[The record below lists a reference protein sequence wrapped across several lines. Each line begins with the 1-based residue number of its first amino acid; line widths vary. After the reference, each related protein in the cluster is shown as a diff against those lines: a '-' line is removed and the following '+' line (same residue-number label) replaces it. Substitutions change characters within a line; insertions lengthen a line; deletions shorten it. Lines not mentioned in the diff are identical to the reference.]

1 MSIKVHELEALL
13 GLLGVAGPVRG
24 MAGSPGSR
32 RPGMTGAGMEDL
44 LKDILSDEDYMSE
57 FRSRKS
63 PAEVARLEELARKEG
78 SRMGRKRALE
88 KTKAK
93 KPLLGAGGKIA
104 GRLGS
109 KLLVGGGLLGTGLMA
124 LDVLSMLKEGAQDDT
139 YKQLRSGSGGEL
151 QSSLAAMTG
160 PREMDRLRASQG
172 FRRRAEMNRTVNP
185 RVSSDLR
192 ALLEDRQIRELA
204 GAGQSIKPSIREAY
218 ARMGLFA

>member
-1 MSIKVHELEALL
+1 MALKVDEVEELL
-13 GLLGVAGPVRG
+13 GLLG
-24 MAGSPGSR
+24 GSR

-44 LKDILSDEDYMSE
+44 LRSLLADDDYMSE

-63 PAEVARLEELARKEG
+63 SAEVARLEELARREG
-78 SRMGRKRALE
+78 SREGRKRALA
-88 KTKAK
+88 KAK
-93 KPLLGAGGKIA
+93 KPLLGKGGRIA

-124 LDVLSMLKEGAQDDT
+124 LDLLMMLKEGAQDDT
-139 YKQLRSGSGGEL
+139 YKQLKAGSGGEL
-151 QSSLAAMTG
+151 QGALAAVTG

-192 ALLEDRQIRELA
+192 ALIEDRQIRELA
-204 GAGQSIKPSIREAY
+204 GAGQQIKPSLREAY